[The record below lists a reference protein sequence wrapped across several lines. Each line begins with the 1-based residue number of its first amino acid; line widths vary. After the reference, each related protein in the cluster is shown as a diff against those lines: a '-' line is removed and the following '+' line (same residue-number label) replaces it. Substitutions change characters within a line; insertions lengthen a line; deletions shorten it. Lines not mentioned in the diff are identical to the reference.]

1 MEHFFETVTP
11 YDQKALRDFAKI
23 HYRRTHLVMLALLPL
38 LGGLLLLVGVGSL
51 LLPFSELGAGAWLL
65 VAAGGALLLLEGR
78 LLTGRVAVRASTPEA
93 VPVYR
98 LRFYPD
104 RVEYASRQTQGFYYY
119 HQLIRALEGP
129 EYFYLYTSREQALLV
144 GKAGMTL
151 GEPWQLREFLAQ
163 TLGPRFKP

>member
-65 VAAGGALLLLEGR
+65 VAAGGTLLLLEGR
-78 LLTGRVAVRASTPEA
+78 FLTGRVAVRASTPRPCRSTA
-93 VPVYR
+93 C
-98 LRFYPD
+98 
-104 RVEYASRQTQGFYYY
+104 ASIPTGWNTPAARPRGFITTIS
-119 HQLIRALEGP
+119 LSGP
-129 EYFYLYTSREQALLV
+129 WRGRNIFTFTPPGSRPCWW
-144 GKAGMTL
+144 GRRG
-151 GEPWQLREFLAQ
+151 
-163 TLGPRFKP
+163 